1 MLRGRGGLL
10 RARDAVG
17 SRLRPCG
24 LSGLLTVLGLRSGVT
39 VLHSS
44 DLTRLAVLGLRSG
57 DAGLTVG
64 VLLGGGTILAGL
76 SGLTVGAVGRW
87 LAHEHF
93 PRWFFTCAES

>member
-17 SRLRPCG
+17 SRLSLCG

-64 VLLGGGTILAGL
+64 VLLGGGTVLAGL
-76 SGLTVGAVGRW
+76 TVEAVGRW

-93 PRWFFTCAES
+93 PRWFVTCAES